1 MLNKRF
7 VPIVAEMRAR
17 TLAEFGE
24 LIRHD
29 GEEYAFILDGT
40 VEFHSELYAPVL
52 LHKGDSIYFDS
63 GMGHAYL
70 AASAGPCRVLS
81 ICSGAESQLMEAM
94 RGTRRDEH
102 VAEAGAKDVRPPAVA
117 KSAGRKRRA

>member
-1 MLNKRF
+1 
-7 VPIVAEMRAR
+7 VAEIRAR

-29 GEEYAFILDGT
+29 GEEYAFVLDGT

-70 AASAGPCRVLS
+70 TASAGPCRVLS
-81 ICSGAESQLMEAM
+81 ICSGAESQLIEAM
-94 RGTRRDEH
+94 RGTRRGEPIASAK
-102 VAEAGAKDVRPPAVA
+102 VAPAAGRNTV
-117 KSAGRKRRA
+117 RKRRA

>member
-1 MLNKRF
+1 M
-7 VPIVAEMRAR
+7 PIVAELHAR
-17 TLAEFGE
+17 TLSEFGE

-40 VEFHSELYAPVL
+40 VEFHSELYAPVI

-70 AASAGPCRVLS
+70 AAGAGPCRVLS

-94 RGTRRDEH
+94 RGTRRDEA
-102 VAEAGAKDVRPPAVA
+102 VAETNAKDARPAG
-117 KSAGRKRRA
+117 KTIGRKRRAA